1 MTQDSTHKLDFPLKN
16 VPAQARAGRLDGAAA
31 WIARS
36 AENVHGAPMHRGSAA
51 AARHQAIPYGT
62 SGEALSGLA
71 FAVKDNIDVAGFATT
86 AACAEFAYH
95 PQQNAP
101 VVQRLL
107 DAGARVVGK
116 TNLDQFACGLSGTR
130 SPWGAVPN
138 AFDARYISGGSSS
151 GSAYVVAT
159 GQVDFALGTDTAGS
173 GRVPA
178 GLNNIVGLKPSRG
191 LLSNQGVVGAAPSLD
206 CVCIFAREVAT
217 ATRVLSAAVD
227 PAESLASWCELALR
241 HAPLAGRFRFGVPQ
255 PLEFCG
261 DAVAAAEFAQAVRL
275 MRELG
280 GEPVAIDFSSFYA
293 AADMLY
299 GSALV
304 AERYFAIREFFD
316 EHAAQ
321 IIEPVRSIIG
331 SGRQYSAADLY
342 AAQTRLA
349 NLRRSAQLVWSDI
362 DVLVVPTVPTL
373 YTIAAMQTDPVA
385 LNRSLG
391 CYTNFVNLF
400 DLAAIAVPASLRGDG
415 LPAGI
420 TLIGQHGSDWRLAH
434 LAQRFHHATGL
445 AAGALGEPL
454 PPMQDLRNPFE
465 NFARTAVGRVRVA
478 VVGAHLSNMPLNHQL
493 TERGACLHRVTR
505 SAPLYRLYRLA
516 GGPPERPGLL
526 RVGAAQGAAIDLE
539 VWDMPLAAYGSFVA
553 GIPAPLGIGQIE
565 LADAD
570 PVQGFVCEAWATEGA
585 EDITRF
591 GGWRGYLASRASAD
605 RSGTTSACG

>member
-1 MTQDSTHKLDFPLKN
+1 MTQYLTQNPDFPLKTLST
-16 VPAQARAGRLDGAAA
+16 QRRAGQMDGATA
-31 WIARS
+31 WIAQS
-36 AENVHGAPMHRGSAA
+36 AETVHGASAHRSSAA
-51 AARHQAIPYGT
+51 EGSDQAK
-62 SGEALSGLA
+62 SGGPLSGLA
-71 FAVKDNIDVAGFATT
+71 FAVKDNIDVAGYATT
-86 AACAEFAYH
+86 AACAEFAYR
-95 PQQNAP
+95 PDQTAP

-107 DAGARVVGK
+107 DAGASVAGK

-130 SPWGAVPN
+130 SPWGVVPN
-138 AFDARYISGGSSS
+138 AFDARYICGGSSS

-191 LLSNQGVVGAAPSLD
+191 LLSNQGVVGAAPGID
-206 CVCIFAREVAT
+206 CVCVFARDVAT
-217 ATRVLSAAVD
+217 ATRALQAAVD
-227 PAESLASWCELALR
+227 PERLHTFALDLAMR
-241 HAPLAGRFRFGVPQ
+241 YAPLAGRFRFGVPEQ
-255 PLEFCG
+255 LEFCG
-261 DAVAAAEFAQAVRL
+261 DALAAAEFAKAVQL

-280 GEPVAIDFSSFYA
+280 GEPIAIDYTAFAA

-316 EHAAQ
+316 EHAEQ

-342 AAQTRLA
+342 AAQARLA
-349 NLRRSAQLVWSDI
+349 DLRHSAQSAWNAI
-362 DVLVVPTVPTL
+362 DVLVVPTVPTI

-391 CYTNFVNLF
+391 RYTNFVNLF
-400 DLAAIAVPASLRGDG
+400 DLAAIAVPASMRSDG

-434 LAQRFHHATGL
+434 LAQRFHHATRL
-445 AAGALGEPL
+445 TAGALGQPL
-454 PPMQDLRNPFE
+454 PPMQDLPNPFE
-465 NFARTAVGRVRVA
+465 GRARTAASRVRVA

-493 TERGACLHRVTR
+493 TERGARLHSITR
-505 SAPLYRLYRLA
+505 SAPLYRLYRLP

-526 RVGAAQGAAIDLE
+526 RVGAVQGAAIDLE
-539 VWDMPLAAYGSFVA
+539 VWELPMETYGSFVA

-565 LADAD
+565 LADAA

-591 GGWRGYLASRASAD
+591 GGWRGYLANRADAD
-605 RSGTTSACG
+605 KSGTTSAFG